1 MADVDDIL
9 RQYWGYDS
17 FRPLQREI
25 IDSVISGH
33 DTLAILPTGGGK
45 SLTFQIPALALP
57 GTALVISPLIALMS
71 DQVQN
76 LRKRNIRA
84 VVIHSGLTHDRI
96 YDILEQASYGAYDLL
111 YVSPER
117 LTSEFFRTRLR
128 YININLIAVDEA
140 HCISQWGY
148 DFRPSY
154 LKIAE
159 IREFFPEAP
168 VLALTAS
175 ATQYVADDIVN
186 KLSSLSGDS
195 FVRFRSS
202 VRRDNLVYVVRSSD
216 DRLGTLVNI
225 LNAVPGTSIVYCRTR
240 EGTQKISDCL
250 ADCGFSVSYYHA
262 GLDRDEREK
271 RQAEWIS
278 GKLRVLCATNAF
290 GMGIDKADVRTVI
303 HFDIPDTLE
312 AYYQEA
318 GRAGRDGQ
326 KSYAV
331 LLAPPSSVD
340 ALLHRHEKVF
350 PTKDFIRVVYQ
361 RLAEYFI
368 IGEGSGLD
376 AVFPFSLEEFCHAT
390 KMQYAAVRASLK
402 VLEWSGYITLTEEF
416 DDASK
421 MQILVSPSSEEL
433 WTRLHIGSDPI
444 LDIVMRLYTGVFTD
458 RVHINEDKI
467 AVLLGIDRND
477 VYNHLAAL
485 DRAGVVKYVPFRR
498 SPLLIYNIERKDS
511 AKLYIPD
518 EAYEQ
523 RIRNFRDR
531 LLQVHKYVIDGK
543 TCRSLLLEHYF
554 GETSSTPCRH
564 CDNCLSR
571 K

>member
-1 MADVDDIL
+1 MADVDEIL

-25 IDSVISGH
+25 IDSVVSGH

-71 DQVQN
+71 DQVHN

-84 VVIHSGLTHDRI
+84 IVIHSGLTHDRI
-96 YDILEQASYGAYDLL
+96 YDIMEQASYGAYDLI

-159 IREFFPEAP
+159 IREYFPDAP
-168 VLALTAS
+168 ILALTAS
-175 ATQYVADDIVN
+175 ATPEVANDIVD
-186 KLSSLSGDS
+186 KLASHLGSS
-195 FVRFRSS
+195 FVRFHSS

-225 LNAVPGTSIVYCRTR
+225 LNAVPGSAIVYFRTR
-240 EGTQKISDCL
+240 EATQKISDCL
-250 ADCGFSVSYYHA
+250 TECGFSVSYYHA
-262 GLDRDEREK
+262 GLDRDERDE
-271 RQAEWIS
+271 RQGDWLS
-278 GKLRVLCATNAF
+278 GKLRILCATNAF
-290 GMGIDKADVRTVI
+290 GMGIDKADVRVVV

-318 GRAGRDGQ
+318 GRAGRDGK

-350 PTKDFIRVVYQ
+350 PSKDFIRVVYQ

-368 IGEGSGLD
+368 VGEGSGLD

-390 KMQYAAVRASLK
+390 RMQYAAVRASLK

-433 WTRLHIGSDPI
+433 WTRLRIGSDPI
-444 LDIVMRLYTGVFTD
+444 LDIIMRLYTGVFTD

-477 VYNHLAAL
+477 VYTHLSAL
-485 DRAGVVKYVPFRR
+485 DRAGVIKYVPFRR
-498 SPLLIYNIERKDS
+498 SPLLIYTTERKDS
-511 AKLYIPD
+511 EKLHIPD
-518 EAYEQ
+518 EAYEF
-523 RIRNFRDR
+523 RIRQLRNR
-531 LLQVHKYVIDGK
+531 LSHIHKYATD
-543 TCRSLLLEHYF
+543 TSNCRSLLLERYF
-554 GETSSTPCRH
+554 GETSSEPCHH